1 LRNKKLWVTAGLVVG
16 LLALP
21 VQASFG
27 AEGSSLFDKR
37 CAVCHGKDGQ
47 ADTPTGKSMHI
58 KPWRT
63 DAELKKMSDQAIR
76 TVIVDGVKE
85 NGKVRM
91 PPNKALTPEQL
102 NDLIKTVHELMK

>member
-1 LRNKKLWVTAGLVVG
+1 MRNKERWVTAGLVIG

-21 VQASFG
+21 VRASFG
-27 AEGSSLFDKR
+27 AGGPSLFDKR
-37 CAVCHGKDGQ
+37 CAICHGKDGQ

-76 TVIVDGVKE
+76 DAIINGVKE

-91 PPNKALTPEQL
+91 PPNRTLTPEQM
-102 NDLIKTVHELMK
+102 NDLVKTVHDLMK